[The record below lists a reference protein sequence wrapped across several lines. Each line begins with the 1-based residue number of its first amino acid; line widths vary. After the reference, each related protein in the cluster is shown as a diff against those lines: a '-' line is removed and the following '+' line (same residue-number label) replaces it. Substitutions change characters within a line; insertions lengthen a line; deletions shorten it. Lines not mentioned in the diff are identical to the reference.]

1 MARLFTIMDQ
11 SIGFVYIEKRKVNG
25 IAGLSLYFTRK
36 TVDSNL
42 PIEIAFVDYDG
53 EIHAVCKQ
61 LQSGRLERATINGV
75 DQFFYKNDI
84 IFNADEVAAELSS
97 VENEVV
103 HTDIVDTI
111 SNLFGIDLSGVKGIE
126 GFEFDKMIYL
136 DRMDIEGPHDYLDGY
151 MLLFQDIATKT
162 MKMGLYAGELVPY
175 TYQDYLNELNDYGK
189 NRLLSNIIVENAKH
203 STTIKNTSPY
213 RVRVR
218 VKKYSYDIKRAV
230 YPDKNFV
237 RNDIDEF
244 DIVLDPRQEYKLVHQ
259 KKQRERKYSLLD
271 NPISAPKG
279 PIFANNND
287 QYASALEYIL
297 EEPLEIKMVEV
308 LSPVGVTEPD
318 RYIAVGTFHNLFKSR
333 GVFEKAIVDKRDNL
347 TGLEVS
353 NSHGKVKISND
364 AKFKDFVNSGTASV
378 FADRIKVMFKAKL
391 RKIYSYLG
399 EDEYNMMVDYS
410 IASTRYRILN
420 IQNRIVYNDTISTP
434 QQAFTV
440 TVGLLGN
447 INEVLQKS
455 SHIDYVNI
463 ISEGELPCKKD
474 RDKIIKKII
483 GSELF
488 NSSYLK
494 FNANDVINHPTKKL
508 FQGPPYRTYNGEL
521 DDAYEMYQKTL
532 VSEISGFNLVNTNNI
547 LSSKEFASVMPMFN
561 MEADEGDGC
570 REDFV
575 MSVEESIDELGL
587 EISLNKMLEKMKK
600 VAYVYRQPEE
610 IIATVSLGY
619 TLDGNWYFC
628 GEDFFPAEAIDKSE
642 YTTYVDNDVV
652 TLSRD
657 MKNGLR
663 PIYDKK
669 KFLDSNDWDDDY
681 KQYMHDAYMALM
693 VGSIKTSTIND
704 NPGMR
709 YIVEHLLDSQRK
721 LSCSYDEMFI
731 YSRDIIYS
739 KKVERIQNTMMM
751 PNIFEQLMADKK
763 TGFKGYVGDS
773 DVHYFGKLRR
783 EYLINYADLHAN
795 DAYDSA
801 YEIGHTV
808 DTMMNIASMKTGAKL
823 YSKYGKI
830 LFGVNTGEFTAVDS
844 LSIRK
849 ATNVV
854 INGEI
859 YAFAISIVKNGEI
872 AFTIG
877 YDYITKKLTITNPHN
892 LQIVSFPLLMA
903 SFDIILHDH
912 YKSLEGYKRVA
923 LGVYDYYESNL
934 PEGTMSK
941 QYLLMN
947 NTLSEE
953 PEYKLLS
960 AVVGVFD
967 AQVEISAGDTDI
979 KTSIL
984 GYNGDKKP
992 YKVYVK
998 LDQDNLTVTKD
1009 GSDPVSY
1016 SMQML
1021 QNYPDSRI
1029 VADGSYIQT
1038 YRIKRFLPT
1047 KYINNSLTRVTMEI
1061 LSVNSNLHIMKDME
1075 GDFKVIDFGEVGEFA
1090 SPDGTKYVFALGG
1103 EGLVF
1108 WKKSNGYI
1116 EAPSIV
1122 YNIDS
1127 IIKDLKLDK
1136 MLVLDGITFQVNF
1149 E

>member
-1 MARLFTIMDQ
+1 MAGLFTIMDQ
-11 SIGFVYIEKRKVNG
+11 SIGLAYMEKRKVNG

-42 PIEIAFVDYDG
+42 PIEIAFVNYDG
-53 EIHAVCKQ
+53 EIHAVSKQ
-61 LQSGRLERATINGV
+61 LQGGRLERATLNGV

-84 IFNADEVAAELSS
+84 IFDVNEVATQLSDI
-97 VENEVV
+97 ENEEI
-103 HTDIVDTI
+103 HTDMVDTI
-111 SNLFGIDLSGVKGIE
+111 STLFGIDISGVETIG

-136 DRMDIEGPHDYLDGY
+136 DRMDTEGAHNYLDGY
-151 MLLFQDIATKT
+151 MLLFHDIATKT

-175 TYQDYLNELNDYGK
+175 TFQDYTDELNSYGK
-189 NRLLSNIIVENAKH
+189 NRLLSDIIVENAINL
-203 STTIKNTSPY
+203 TTIKNTSPY
-213 RVRVR
+213 RVKVR
-218 VKKYSYDIKRAV
+218 VTKYNYDIKRAV
-230 YPDKNFV
+230 YSDKNFV
-237 RNDIDEF
+237 RNEIDAF
-244 DIVLDPRQEYKLVHQ
+244 DVVLDPNQEYKLVHQ
-259 KKQRERKYSLLD
+259 RSQRERKYSLLD
-271 NPISAPKG
+271 NPISAPNG

-287 QYASALEYIL
+287 QYVAASEYIL
-297 EEPLEIKMVEV
+297 EEPFEIRMVEV

-318 RYIAVGTFHNLFKSR
+318 TYIAVGAFHNLFKSK
-333 GVFEKAIVDKRDNL
+333 GVFEKAIVDKRDDL
-347 TGLEVS
+347 TGLEIS
-353 NSHGKVKISND
+353 NSHGKVKIID
-364 AKFKDFVNSGTASV
+364 DVKFKDFVSSGSAGV
-378 FADRIKVMFKAKL
+378 FADRVKVMMKAKL
-391 RKIYSYLG
+391 RRIYSYLG
-399 EDEYNMMVDYS
+399 EDQFNMMIDFG

-420 IQNRIVYNDTISTP
+420 LQNRIVYNDTISTP

-463 ISEGELPCKKD
+463 ISERELPCKKD
-474 RDKIIKKII
+474 RKSVIGKII

-488 NSSYLK
+488 TSSYLK
-494 FNANDVINHPTKKL
+494 FNANDIVNNPTKKL

-521 DDAYEMYQKTL
+521 DDAYEMYQKAL
-532 VSEISGFNLVNTNNI
+532 VSEISGFNLININNI

-561 MEADEGDGC
+561 MQSGKGNGC

-619 TLDGNWYFC
+619 TLDGEWYFC
-628 GEDFFPAEAIDKSE
+628 GEDFFPAEAIDNAE

-652 TLSRD
+652 TLSRNIE
-657 MKNGLR
+657 NGFR

-669 KFLDSNDWDDDY
+669 EFFDSNDWDDDY
-681 KQYMHDAYMALM
+681 KQYMHDAYMALV
-693 VGSIKTSTIND
+693 VGVVKTSTIND

-709 YIVEHLLDSQRK
+709 YIVEHILDSQRK
-721 LSCSYDEMFI
+721 LSCSYDEMFLQA
-731 YSRDIIYS
+731 RDIVYS

-751 PNIFEQLMADKK
+751 PNIFEQLIADEK
-763 TGFKGYVGDS
+763 TGFKGYVGD
-773 DVHYFGKLRR
+773 DDIHYFGKLRK
-783 EYLINYADLHAN
+783 EYAINYSDLQVN

-801 YEIGHTV
+801 YQIGHTI
-808 DTMMNIASMKTGAKL
+808 DAMMNITAMKTGAKL
-823 YSKYGKI
+823 YSKYGKL

-844 LSIRK
+844 ISIK
-849 ATNVV
+849 KSINTV

-859 YAFAISIVKNGEI
+859 FAFAMSIVNNGQT

-877 YDYITKKLTITNPHN
+877 YDYMTKKLSINNLHN

-903 SFDIILHDH
+903 SFDIILHDY

-923 LGVYDYYESNL
+923 LGVYDYYESSL

-941 QYLLMN
+941 QYLLVN
-947 NTLSEE
+947 NTLNEE
-953 PEYKLLS
+953 PEYRLLS

-967 AQVEISAGDTDI
+967 AQVEISVDDTDI

-984 GYNGDKKP
+984 GYSGNNEP

-1009 GSDPVSY
+1009 GSDPMSY

-1021 QNYPDSRI
+1021 QNFPDSKI
-1029 VADGSYIQT
+1029 ISDGSYIQT
-1038 YRIKRFLPT
+1038 YRVKRFLPI
-1047 KYINNSLTRVTMEI
+1047 KYVDRSLTRVTMRI
-1061 LSVNSNLHIMKDME
+1061 LSVASTVSDMTDME
-1075 GDFKVIDFGEVGEFA
+1075 GDFKVVDFGEAREFI
-1090 SPDGTKYVFALGG
+1090 SPYGIKYIFALGG

-1108 WKKSNGYI
+1108 WKKSIGYTG
-1116 EAPSIV
+1116 APSIV
-1122 YNIDS
+1122 YGIDL
-1127 IIKDLKLDK
+1127 IMEDLKLDK
-1136 MLVLDGITFQVNF
+1136 TLVLDGITFQVNF